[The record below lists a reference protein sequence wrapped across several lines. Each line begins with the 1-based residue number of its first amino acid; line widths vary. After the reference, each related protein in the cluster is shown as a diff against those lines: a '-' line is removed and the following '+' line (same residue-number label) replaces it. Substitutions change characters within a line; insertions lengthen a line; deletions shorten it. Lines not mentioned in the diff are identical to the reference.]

1 MKKIFL
7 FLLFILLIP
16 LPVLSPRIEVNVK
29 GKIGGNIEY
38 FEMNETTDS
47 LQKFVVQWYNSESAN
62 CRSRIEF
69 KIYENSYN
77 DSAYIKSIWSEV
89 RDMTPGMSNSFE
101 AYWIPQNKG
110 NYSVKIIVHHCYEI
124 IESDAMNFSVK
135 SLPNREEIIDIEAEN
150 VPGRKI
156 RVSLKSDIDMENVI
170 IVPTDYPLGWIFN
183 GERIDKVEAGETITK
198 ELEYEPSIWSS
209 ENINIQAV
217 SLDGKYSSEKI
228 NFALK
233 EEKYFWDE
241 YGYIVL
247 FLITALLVASVII
260 NLYLFSRYKET
271 DKNRKL

>member
-16 LPVLSPRIEVNVK
+16 LLVLSPRIEVNVK

-38 FEMNETTDS
+38 FEMNETTNS
-47 LQKFVVQWYNSESAN
+47 LQKFVVQWYNSESAS
-62 CRSRIEF
+62 CRSRLEF
-69 KIYENSYN
+69 EIYKNSYN
-77 DSAYIKSIWSEV
+77 ESAYIKSVWSEE

-101 AYWIPQNKG
+101 AYWIPSEEG
-110 NYSVKIIVHHCYEI
+110 NYSVKIIVHHCHEI
-124 IESDAMNFSVK
+124 IESDVMNFSVE
-135 SLPNREEIIDIEAEN
+135 SLPNWEEVMSIEAEN
-150 VPGRKI
+150 IPGRKI
-156 RVSLKSDIDMENVI
+156 QVKLKSDKDLENII
-170 IVPTDYPLGWIFN
+170 IVPTGYPLGWIFN
-183 GERIDKVEAGETITK
+183 GERIEKIKAGETITK
-198 ELEYEPSIWSS
+198 ELDYEPSIWNE

-247 FLITALLVASVII
+247 FLITSLLFASVII
-260 NLYLFSRYKET
+260 NLRLFSIYKRP

>member
-47 LQKFVVQWYNSESAN
+47 LQKFVIQWYNSESAN

-77 DSAYIKSIWSEV
+77 ESVYIKSVWSEE
-89 RDMTPGMSNSFE
+89 RDMTSGMSNSFE
-101 AYWIPQNKG
+101 AYWVPPNEG
-110 NYSVKIIVHHCYEI
+110 NYSVKINVHHCYEI
-124 IESDAMNFSVK
+124 IESDAMNFSVE
-135 SLPNREEIIDIEAEN
+135 SLPKREEIIDIEAEN
-150 VPGRKI
+150 IPGRKI
-156 RVSLKSDIDMENVI
+156 QVKLKSDRDMENIV
-170 IVPTDYPLGWIFN
+170 IVPTGYPLGWVFN
-183 GERIDKVEAGETITK
+183 GKRIEKIKAGETMVR
-198 ELEYEPSIWSS
+198 ELDYEPSVWNE

-228 NFALK
+228 DFALK

-241 YGYIVL
+241 YGYIIL
-247 FLITALLVASVII
+247 FLITLSLVASVII
-260 NLYLFSRYKET
+260 NLHLFSRYKGS